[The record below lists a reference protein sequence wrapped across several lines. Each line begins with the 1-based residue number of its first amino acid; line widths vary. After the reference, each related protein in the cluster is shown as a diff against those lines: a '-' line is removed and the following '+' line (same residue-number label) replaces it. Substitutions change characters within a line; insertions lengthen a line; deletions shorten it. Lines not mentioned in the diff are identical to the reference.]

1 MRRSVGEFF
10 RDMASKLTAELGSL
24 GAMQTIAAVS
34 VGGDACDVEV
44 REMTAVNMAV
54 DITGCRYAE
63 FFQQIGEPELGFLL
77 ACSADFPMAEGIP
90 GVELERTQT
99 IMQGADFCDFRY
111 RFLPDEGAP
120 PATRAPVTGGQAE
133 CTAIG
138 RAMHDRKGWSLT
150 RDTAYTFRVMKE
162 RPDFDVA
169 PSSFHHRLDCFVD
182 RGRHDT

>member
-1 MRRSVGEFF
+1 MDVFENRPDVSFVDRVKIQAEVLVPLIKELEIELGKERAHALVRRSVGEFF

-44 REMTAVNMAV
+44 REMTALNMAV
-54 DITGCRYAE
+54 DITGCRYAK

-111 RFLPDEGAP
+111 RFLPDELAAP
-120 PATRAPVTGGQAE
+120 PAT
-133 CTAIG
+133 
-138 RAMHDRKGWSLT
+138 
-150 RDTAYTFRVMKE
+150 
-162 RPDFDVA
+162 
-169 PSSFHHRLDCFVD
+169 
-182 RGRHDT
+182 